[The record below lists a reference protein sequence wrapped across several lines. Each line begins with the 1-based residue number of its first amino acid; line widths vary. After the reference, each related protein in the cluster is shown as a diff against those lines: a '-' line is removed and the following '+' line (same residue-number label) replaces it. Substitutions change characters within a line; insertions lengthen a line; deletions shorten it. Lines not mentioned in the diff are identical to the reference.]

1 MEPAIPNS
9 ISSEKERDPECEC
22 PFCANFTQIAD
33 FATLD
38 VRGSAFHL
46 MRKTLHEAPAV
57 CVNMSFLM
65 SVCQF
70 CRKGAL
76 QYCKGSKVNPKV
88 AEMWTS
94 AKSIPRLSKL
104 GHPIRNCSTFK
115 SNLPDTAWVQKET
128 YKWFMP
134 MQTRFKVSWN

>member
-1 MEPAIPNS
+1 
-9 ISSEKERDPECEC
+9 
-22 PFCANFTQIAD
+22 
-33 FATLD
+33 
-38 VRGSAFHL
+38 
-46 MRKTLHEAPAV
+46 
-57 CVNMSFLM
+57 
-65 SVCQF
+65 
-70 CRKGAL
+70 
-76 QYCKGSKVNPKV
+76 
-88 AEMWTS
+88 MWTS